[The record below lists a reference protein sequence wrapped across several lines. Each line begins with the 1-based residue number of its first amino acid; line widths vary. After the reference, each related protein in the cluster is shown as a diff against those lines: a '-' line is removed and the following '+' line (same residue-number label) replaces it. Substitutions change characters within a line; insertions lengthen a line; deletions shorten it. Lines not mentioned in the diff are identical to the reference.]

1 MINDDYITIE
11 KKKQEAQKVLNDA
24 ILLSRLIQAE
34 AGNQDAEGMC
44 LVADVVMNR
53 VRSDRFPNTIEEV
66 IFQEGQF
73 GVVTDGVLEKAKGNV
88 SNMAMR
94 VAYLAVSNPNEALS
108 NDNIL
113 FFNTESN
120 IEAAKNWFQHG
131 DHWFG
136 E

>member
-1 MINDDYITIE
+1 MINDNYIEYE
-11 KKKQEAQKVLNDA
+11 KMKQETREKLND
-24 ILLSRLIQAE
+24 IRLLSCLIQAE

-53 VRSDRFPNTIEEV
+53 VRSDRFPNTVKEV

-73 GVVTDGVLEKAKGNV
+73 GVVTDGALDNAKGNI
-88 SNMAMR
+88 SDMAAR
-94 VAYLAVSNPNEALS
+94 VAYLAMLDTNEALS

-120 IEAAKNWFQHG
+120 IEGGKNWFQHG